1 MTTTEPTMAEP
12 LTTMPLR
19 TTPPRKIRG
28 RSPLERLRSGSAT
41 TAKYTSLV
49 VASIITILPLSVLLF
64 AGLKTGK
71 EYAATGPFTPPSNW
85 LNFDN
90 FVTAF
95 VSGEML
101 QGFVNTTIVL
111 AVSLVGTIF
120 IGTMAAYALD
130 RFNFRGK
137 RLVLVLF
144 LAATLIPGVTTQ
156 VATFQLI
163 SALGLYDSMAALIIL
178 FMGTD
183 IIAIYLFIQ
192 FMQSIPVSLDEAA
205 MIDGANRWTI
215 YWRII
220 LPLLRPAIAT
230 VVIIKGIAIYN
241 EFYLPFLYLPSQQ
254 FISTAL
260 FRFKGP
266 YGAQWEVIA
275 AGTILVIIPTFIAFL
290 LLQRWIY
297 KGLTAGAVK

>member
-1 MTTTEPTMAEP
+1 MTTTTEPQRTLP
-12 LTTMPLR
+12 VS
-19 TTPPRKIRG
+19 TTPPRTIRG
-28 RSPLERLRSGSAT
+28 RSFFDRLKSGSAT

-49 VASIITILPLSVLLF
+49 IAAIVTLLPLSVLLF
-64 AGLKTGK
+64 ASMKTAP
-71 EYAATGPFTPPSNW
+71 EYAQSGPFDPPANW
-85 LNFDN
+85 LNFEN

-95 VSGEML
+95 TSGKML
-101 QGFVNTTIVL
+101 EGFVNTTIVL
-111 AVSLVGTIF
+111 VVSLVGTILL
-120 IGTMAAYALD
+120 GTMAAYALD
-130 RFNFRGK
+130 RFEFRGK
-137 RLVLVLF
+137 KLVFALF
-144 LAATLIPGVTTQ
+144 LVATLIPSVTSQ

-163 SALGLYDSMAALIIL
+163 NGLGLYDTKAALILL

-220 LPLLRPAIAT
+220 LPLLKPAIAT
-230 VVIIKGIAIYN
+230 VVIIKGIAVYN
-241 EFYLPFLYLPSQQ
+241 EFYTPFLYLPSEGL
-254 FISTAL
+254 ISTSL

-266 YGAQWEVIA
+266 FGAQWEVIA
-275 AGTILVIIPTFIAFL
+275 AGTVLVIIPTLIAFL

-297 KGLTAGAVK
+297 KGLTSGAVK

>member
-1 MTTTEPTMAEP
+1 MTTTTEPQR
-12 LTTMPLR
+12 TMPVS
-19 TTPPRKIRG
+19 TTPPRTIRG
-28 RSPLERLRSGSAT
+28 RSFFDRLKSGSAT

-49 VASIITILPLSVLLF
+49 IAAIVTLLPLSVLLF
-64 AGLKTGK
+64 ASMKTAP
-71 EYAATGPFTPPSNW
+71 EYAQSGPFDPPANW
-85 LNFDN
+85 LNFEN

-95 VSGEML
+95 TSGKML
-101 QGFVNTTIVL
+101 EGFVNTTIVL
-111 AVSLVGTIF
+111 VVSLVGTILL
-120 IGTMAAYALD
+120 GTMAAYALD
-130 RFNFRGK
+130 RFEFRGK
-137 RLVLVLF
+137 KLVFALF
-144 LAATLIPGVTTQ
+144 LVATLIPSVTSQ

-163 SALGLYDSMAALIIL
+163 NGLGLYDTKAALILL

-220 LPLLRPAIAT
+220 LPLLKPAIAT
-230 VVIIKGIAIYN
+230 VVIIKGIAVYN
-241 EFYLPFLYLPSQQ
+241 EFYTPFLYLPSEGL
-254 FISTAL
+254 ISTSL

-266 YGAQWEVIA
+266 FGAQWEVIA
-275 AGTILVIIPTFIAFL
+275 AGTVLVIIPTLIAFL

-297 KGLTAGAVK
+297 KGLTSGAVK